1 MKTQKISKG
10 IVLGMALLLA
20 VSAFAANANKGSLQL
35 MDSVTLNGQQ
45 LKAGEYSLQ
54 WDGTGNNVQ
63 LSVLQGKK
71 VVATTPAQLINLEK
85 SPSNGAAIIK
95 NNADGTKTLAEVRFG
110 GKKYALAIGT
120 AAAQSE
126 PGNSTK

>member
-63 LSVLQGKK
+63 LSVMQGKK
-71 VVATTPAQLINLEK
+71 VVVTTPAQLINLEK
-85 SPSNGAAIIK
+85 SPANGAAIIK

-120 AAAQSE
+120 DAPES
-126 PGNSTK
+126 GNSTK